1 MNCPNCISGY
11 IYAAPNPDFIGMRCE
26 VCNGTGKFPDDY
38 LYLPKLGK
46 LVKDSLIVRKLTL
59 REAAKEYEIDVVELS
74 LWKRGIFRK
83 AKGND
88 VSYTTKR
95 NRTGKDC
102 C

>member
-11 IYAAPNPDFIGMRCE
+11 IYAAPNPDFIGVRCP
-26 VCNGTGKFPDDY
+26 VCNGTGKFPSDY
-38 LYLPKLGK
+38 LYLPKVGK

-83 AKGND
+83 AIHEPF
-88 VSYTTKR
+88 R
-95 NRTGKDC
+95 
-102 C
+102 